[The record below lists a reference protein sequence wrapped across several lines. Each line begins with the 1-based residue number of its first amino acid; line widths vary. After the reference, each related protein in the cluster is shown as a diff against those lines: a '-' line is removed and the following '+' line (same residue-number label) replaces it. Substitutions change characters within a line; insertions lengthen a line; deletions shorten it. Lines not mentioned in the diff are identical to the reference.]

1 MSALPITTRMKANQ
15 LFCLSIAA
23 AAGCGAVNMSAPA
36 AGDDAGLGSGSG
48 SDMDPPGSHPP
59 GTIYGH
65 IKDERGD
72 TIDFSTGEPVHS
84 HAGPSVDLS
93 TGCPAVYKY
102 AYLTSKQ
109 APSFGSEVTLNPL
122 AFHVQTDPA
131 SSDPTASE
139 YRVRT
144 DDGHTLLDWTPMAP
158 DADSV
163 YTMTMHRD
171 DSAPM
176 QALGTS
182 VQKMYVDARFR
193 DTSGTQ
199 TTVTGCWENHPLA
212 APLQV
217 GQLTNGALFGMTF
230 AASSPISAVLES
242 NLAGNWGGIV
252 ATLPFV
258 QTTAEATAI
267 TVALPKPTGTE
278 TVAALT
284 VDIPTSVTTVSLEC
298 GPVTFDPGC
307 NHYRATRTALD
318 SSGPL
323 IGVWDLHVIDDASG
337 TWICSNNGVDDGAVV
352 REPCTIPART
362 DGPPRGYHV
371 VLSLSSSNLAPIAHA
386 FYDEYT
392 VAAKHFTGT
401 APTDDSGC
409 SQFRTR
415 LINNVAYTSCVQ
427 TTTASLTTALQTAH
441 IDFDAITFG
450 MTSNVGEPVMPT
462 VAPAALALPAQSW
475 DAGNAGL

>member
-1 MSALPITTRMKANQ
+1 MKANQ
-15 LFCLSIAA
+15 LFAVLTALT
-23 AAGCGAVNMSAPA
+23 AGCGVVNLALPA
-36 AGDDAGLGSGSG
+36 GAQDAGSNTGSGSG
-48 SDMDPPGSHPP
+48 SDMGSDTDPPGSHPP

-72 TIDFSTGEPVHS
+72 TIDFSSGEPVHT
-84 HAGPSVDLS
+84 HAGAAVDLS
-93 TGCPAVYKY
+93 TGCPAIFKY

-109 APSFGSEVTLNPL
+109 APPFGSEVTLNPI
-122 AFHVQTDPA
+122 AFHVQTDAA
-131 SSDPTASE
+131 STDATASE

-163 YTMTMHRD
+163 YTMTLHRD

-182 VQKMYVDARFR
+182 VQKMYIDARFR
-193 DTSGTQ
+193 DTGGTE

-217 GQLTNGALFGMTF
+217 GQVTTGALFGMTF

-242 NLAGNWGGIV
+242 SLAGNYGGVI
-252 ATLPFV
+252 ATMPVV
-258 QTTAEATAI
+258 QTTAEATPI
-267 TVALPKPTGTE
+267 TLALPKPTGTE

-284 VDIPTSVTTVSLEC
+284 VDIPTSVAVTTLLC

-307 NHYRATRTALD
+307 NHYTATRTPLS

-323 IGVWDLHVIDDASG
+323 AGIWDLRVVDDQSG
-337 TWICSNNGVDDGAVV
+337 AVICSNNGVDDGTAIS
-352 REPCTIPART
+352 ESCAIPART
-362 DGPPRGYHV
+362 DGPPRAYHV
-371 VLSLSSSNLAPIAHA
+371 VLSLSSSNLAPIAQT
-386 FYDEYT
+386 FYGEYT
-392 VAAKHFTGT
+392 VGAEHFTGT
-401 APTDDSGC
+401 APTEDSGC
-409 SQFRTR
+409 SQFRSHT
-415 LINNVAYTSCVQ
+415 NTTTGVTTTNCTQ
-427 TTTASLTTALQTAH
+427 TTNASLTTALQTAH
-441 IDFDAITFG
+441 IDFGAITLG
-450 MTSNVGEPVMPT
+450 MTSNVGEPSMPA
-462 VAPAALALPAQSW
+462 VAPAALVLGAQSW

>member
-1 MSALPITTRMKANQ
+1 MKANQ
-15 LFCLSIAA
+15 LLVLSFAA
-23 AAGCGAVNMSAPA
+23 AAGCGVVSMPGHA
-36 AGDDAGLGSGSG
+36 AGDDAMGSDAGSG
-48 SDMDPPGSHPP
+48 SDMGSDTDPPGSHPP

-72 TIDFSTGEPVHS
+72 TIDFSSGEPVHT
-84 HAGPSVDLS
+84 HAGASVDLS

-109 APSFGSEVTLNPL
+109 APPFGSEVTLNPI
-122 AFHVQTDPA
+122 AFKVQTDAA
-131 SSDPTASE
+131 STDPTASE

-144 DDGHTLLDWTPMAP
+144 DDAHTLLDWTPMAP

-163 YTMTMHRD
+163 YTMTLHRD
-171 DSAPM
+171 DSATM

-182 VQKMYVDARFR
+182 VQKMYIDVRFR

-217 GQLTNGALFGMTF
+217 GQFTGGALFGMTF

-242 NLAGNWGGIV
+242 GLSGNFGGVI
-252 ATLPFV
+252 ATMPVV
-258 QTTAEATAI
+258 QTTAEATPI
-267 TVALPKPTGTE
+267 TFALPTPTGTE

-284 VDIPTSVTTVSLEC
+284 VDIPTSVTTASLLC
-298 GPVTFDPGC
+298 GPVTFDVGC
-307 NHYRATRTALD
+307 NRYSATRTPLN
-318 SSGPL
+318 SNGPL
-323 IGVWDLHVIDDASG
+323 AGVWDLHVVDDLTGS
-337 TWICSNNGVDDGAVV
+337 WICSNGGIDNGTAIH
-352 REPCTIPART
+352 ESCAIPART
-362 DGPPRGYHV
+362 DGPPRAYHV
-371 VLSLSSSNLAPIAHA
+371 VLSLSSSNLAPFAQT
-386 FYDEYT
+386 FYGEYT

-401 APTDDSGC
+401 APTNDSGC
-409 SQFRTR
+409 SQFRSHVNPNTGVETT
-415 LINNVAYTSCVQ
+415 NCVE

-441 IDFDAITFG
+441 IDFDAIALG
-450 MTSNVGEPVMPT
+450 VTSNLGEPTMPSI
-462 VAPAALALPAQSW
+462 APAALVFGAQSW